1 MPSRTQFLG
10 EYSAGG
16 VLANVLGDGGD
27 GRNLILV
34 SNRGPIEHAFG
45 PDGTP
50 QAIRGAGG
58 VVSGLLCAIGQRPVT
73 WIALAMTEADRAMAR
88 ARGKAAIQGSDD
100 LENIALRLVDVPQT
114 TYSRY
119 YDGISNRILW
129 FAQHYLLQPT
139 GTRQFSER
147 TRKDWEQ
154 GYSAVNE
161 AVAEAVLAE
170 LDAKGTATPVLFQDY
185 HLYLAPE
192 RVRAT
197 RPDAQLAHFIH
208 VPWPESRYWELMP
221 QEMVQAIF
229 RGLASNDLIGFQTH
243 RDVRNFL
250 EGAQRFLVDATP
262 VLDGRGE
269 MIALDWQGRRVMVQA
284 YPIAV
289 TPAEVLASAEQDAAS
304 AEADSLFQQL
314 NDEMKLIVRVDR
326 VEPTKNIVRGFQAYE
341 RLLRDHA
348 DLRGKVTFLALLVP
362 SRQGMREYQTY
373 ERQIRRQVERT
384 NARFGRPGW
393 QPIVAIF
400 GNQRARALACMR
412 HFDVLLVNPVIDGMN
427 LVVKEGALVNER
439 SGVVMLSRTAG
450 AFEQLGEHALGI
462 PPLDV
467 WATAAA
473 LHQALTMTDEE
484 RRTRASAI
492 KRILHA
498 EDAHQWLMSQ
508 LADLER
514 HLRVMRLAHR
524 PAVAQLRHRVIPADT
539 ADDGLRSLA
548 EAHASLHDAGDEL
561 AVSM

>member
-1 MPSRTQFLG
+1 
-10 EYSAGG
+10 
-16 VLANVLGDGGD
+16 
-27 GRNLILV
+27 
-34 SNRGPIEHAFG
+34 
-45 PDGTP
+45 
-50 QAIRGAGG
+50 
-58 VVSGLLCAIGQRPVT
+58 
-73 WIALAMTEADRAMAR
+73 MTDADRILAR
-88 ARGKAAIQGSDD
+88 VRGKAAIQGSDD
-100 LENIALRLVDVPQT
+100 LENIALRLVDVPQAA
-114 TYSRY
+114 YSRY

-139 GTRQFSER
+139 APRQFSER
-147 TRKDWEQ
+147 THKDWEQ

-170 LDAKGTATPVLFQDY
+170 MEAQGTATTVLFQDY

-192 RVRAT
+192 RVRAA

-208 VPWPESRYWELMP
+208 IPWPESRYWELVP
-221 QEMVQAIF
+221 DEMVRAIF

-243 RDVRNFL
+243 RDVRNFI
-250 EGAQRFLVDATP
+250 EGAPRFLQGATP
-262 VLDGRGE
+262 VLDERGD
-269 MIALDWQGRRVMVQA
+269 MVALDWQGRRILVQA

-289 TPAEVLASAEQDAAS
+289 TPTEVLASAEQDDAA
-304 AEADSLFQQL
+304 AGADYLCKEL
-314 NDEMKLIVRVDR
+314 DDDMKLIVRVDR

-341 RLLRDHA
+341 RLLRTHA

-373 ERQIRRQVERT
+373 ERQIRRQVERI

-400 GNQRARALACMR
+400 GNHRARALACMR
-412 HFDVLLVNPVIDGMN
+412 RFDVLLVNPLIDGMN

-439 SGVVMLSRTAG
+439 NGVVLLSRTAG

-467 WATAAA
+467 WATAEA
-473 LHQALTMTDEE
+473 LHQALTMGDEE
-484 RRTRASAI
+484 RHIRASAM
-492 KRILHA
+492 KRILHD

-508 LADLER
+508 LDDLGR
-514 HLRVMRLAHR
+514 HLRVMQLAHR
-524 PAVAQLRHRVIPADT
+524 PAVAQLRHRIIPADG
-539 ADDGLRSLA
+539 ADDGLRSIA
-548 EAHASLHDAGDEL
+548 EVRASLHDAGDEV

>member
-10 EYSAGG
+10 EYPAGG
-16 VLANVLGDGGD
+16 VLANGLGDGGD

-34 SNRGPIEHAFG
+34 SNRGPIEHTFG
-45 PDGTP
+45 PDGIP

-58 VVSGLLCAIGQRPVT
+58 VVSGLLCAIGQGPVT
-73 WIALAMTEADRAMAR
+73 WIALAMTDADRAMAR
-88 ARGKAAIQGSDD
+88 TRGKATIQGSDD
-100 LENIALRLVDVPQT
+100 LENIALRLVDVPQA

-139 GTRQFSER
+139 APRQFSER

-170 LDAKGTATPVLFQDY
+170 LEVQGTATPVLFQDY
-185 HLYLAPE
+185 HLYLAPAH
-192 RVRAT
+192 VRAA

-208 VPWPESRYWELMP
+208 IPWPESRYWELMP
-221 QEMVQAIF
+221 EDMVRAVF

-250 EGAQRFLVDATP
+250 EGAQRFLEGATP
-262 VLDGRGE
+262 VLDERGD
-269 MIALDWQGRRVMVQA
+269 MVALDWQGRRVLVQA

-289 TPAEVLASAEQDAAS
+289 TPTEVLASAEQDDAA
-304 AEADSLFQQL
+304 AAADDLCQEL
-314 NDEMKLIVRVDR
+314 DDEMRLIVRVDR

-362 SRQGMREYQTY
+362 SRLGMREYQTY
-373 ERQIRRQVERT
+373 ERQIRRQVERI

-400 GNQRARALACMR
+400 GNDRARALACMR
-412 HFDVLLVNPVIDGMN
+412 RFDVLLVNPVIDGMN
-427 LVVKEGALVNER
+427 LVVKEGVLVNER
-439 SGVVMLSRTAG
+439 NGVVVLSRTAG

-467 WATAAA
+467 WATAEA
-473 LHQALTMTDEE
+473 LHQALTMAGEE
-484 RRTRASAI
+484 RHTRASAM
-492 KRILHA
+492 KRILHG
-498 EDAHQWLMSQ
+498 EDAYQWLMSQ

-514 HLRVMRLAHR
+514 HLRVMRLARR
-524 PAVAQLRHRVIPADT
+524 PAVAQLRHRVIPADV
-539 ADDGLRSLA
+539 ADDSLRSLA
-548 EAHASLHDAGDEL
+548 EAHAALHDAGDEV
-561 AVSM
+561 AISM